1 MLALM
6 LMQAMEQAMVS
17 ADADIGAGNGKGVG
31 AGVGADVDAGVDAG
45 EGTFIY
51 HVHVGTPRLGSP
63 CSPRR
68 ASNTRTFEVQDARR
82 TRASCGKSEV
92 SHHGPAMLTTR
103 NREKLYIERGSVL
116 STGTPINPPSTILAC
131 TR

>member
-1 MLALM
+1 
-6 LMQAMEQAMVS
+6 MQAMEQAMVS
-17 ADADIGAGNGKGVG
+17 VGAGVGAGNGKGVG

-68 ASNTRTFEVQDARR
+68 ASNTRTLKSKTCVEHAPPVGKVKYHTMDLPCSLLEV
-82 TRASCGKSEV
+82 
-92 SHHGPAMLTTR
+92 
-103 NREKLYIERGSVL
+103 EKNYTLIGA
-116 STGTPINPPSTILAC
+116 PC
-131 TR
+131 